1 MDFVSKFRQ
10 ISLRAASIALGLGM
24 LAALS
29 GRWPEALGVL
39 IGCLA
44 ALLNFRLQAQSIPKL
59 LDLSYHAARK
69 QAAGR
74 YFLRYTLTVAVLLM
88 VNAANPNLNVYA
100 AIVGLLL
107 IKAVILAEAVVIF
120 LKQKLQGCL
129 NPSRWE
135 RGDK

>member
-10 ISLRAASIALGLGM
+10 ISLRAASIALVLGV

-39 IGCLA
+39 IGCLI
-44 ALLNFRLQAQSIPKL
+44 ALLNFRLQAQSIPRL
-59 LDLSYHAARK
+59 LDMTYHAVRK

-74 YFLRYTLTVAVLLM
+74 YFLRYVLTVAALLM
-88 VNAANPNLNVYA
+88 VNANPNLNVYA
-100 AIVGLLL
+100 AMVGLLL
-107 IKAVILAEAVVIF
+107 IKAVILGEAVFIF
-120 LKQKLQGCL
+120 AKQKFQGCL
-129 NPSRWE
+129 NPAWWE